1 MSSCHSGDFRWVE
14 CREGK
19 GYTSSG
25 EEGMDNDGDGRE
37 FGYGGRFRGR
47 SVESEGV

>member
-1 MSSCHSGDFRWVE
+1 MSSCHSGDFRWVG